1 MKEKQAIATI
11 KRSYCVPC
19 AMCFV
24 SHFKADGVCVVLF
37 TVRDW
42 TLWHYRLNFNQFK
55 RRVRPS
61 IWTISIK
68 KANKKC
74 WKKLFFFFIIQIE
87 LVKITPM
94 NIDPPRPIQ
103 ILIPENHSF
112 RLNSKE
118 LQPIFENE
126 NIKNRQLFIVSI
138 AGPHRQGKSFLMSFF
153 IRFLNAQVNWKKK
166 KKMQFYKWTAK
177 KKLPKPKPNGE
188 FCRFFFSNVPIFLPL
203 F

>member
-1 MKEKQAIATI
+1 MCHVLCIAFQSWWCMCRAVYSPWLNALTLQSKFQSVQKKSETI
-11 KRSYCVPC
+11 N
-19 AMCFV
+19 
-24 SHFKADGVCVVLF
+24 
-37 TVRDW
+37 
-42 TLWHYRLNFNQFK
+42 LNDFNK
-55 RRVRPS
+55 M
-61 IWTISIK
+61 
-68 KANKKC
+68 ANKKC

-188 FCRFFFSNVPIFLPL
+188 FCRFFFSNVPIFSPPFLV
-203 F
+203 